1 MRELTGDAIFLSP
14 HFDDV
19 PLSCGGTVAFVAES
33 GRKPVILTLFGG
45 EPSGPLSPFAQQQH
59 RWRNMDDRTAVR
71 LRREEERAAATELGA
86 VAHWFDVPDAIYRD
100 ARYTSDEEL
109 FGLIH
114 PDDLVLVDE
123 LLDLV
128 EEMIRSCIDPPAIFV
143 PLALGN
149 HVDHQIARLIG
160 SRLVERGLSVWAYED
175 QPYSATPRGQAERDR
190 TIQRWTV
197 GPPWLVFLSEELF
210 QRRLRAIDQYRSQV
224 AFVFRDLGPFDRVLR
239 SYALEVGRG
248 KLAERF
254 WELQPLA
261 SVERVHERRRDE
273 QS

>member
-1 MRELTGDAIFLSP
+1 MSEFTGDAIFLSP

-19 PLSCGGTVAFVAES
+19 PLSCGGTVALFAES
-33 GRKPVILTLFGG
+33 GRRPLILTLFGG
-45 EPSGPLSPFAQQQH
+45 EPTGPLSMFARQQH
-59 RWRNMDDRTAVR
+59 QWRSMDDRTAVQS
-71 LRREEERAAATELGA
+71 RREEERAAAAELGA
-86 VAHWFDVPDAIYRD
+86 MAHWFDVPDAIYRD
-100 ARYTSDEEL
+100 ARYNSDDEL
-109 FGLIH
+109 FGPIH

-123 LLDLV
+123 LLGLV
-128 EEMIRSCIDPPAIFV
+128 EEMIRSRAESPAIFV

-160 SRLVERGLSVWAYED
+160 TRLVERGLSVWGYED
-175 QPYSATPRGQAERDR
+175 QPYSATPRGKAERDR
-190 TIQRWTV
+190 TIQRWTA

-210 QRRLRAIDQYRSQV
+210 QRRLRAIDQYRSQI

-261 SVERVHERRRDE
+261 SAERVHERRRDE